1 MLEAAEKA
9 AFHARGR
16 SREDFEHDEILQ
28 LALTRLLEIVGEA
41 AAHVSPDLQG
51 RVPGIPW
58 PDVVN
63 MRHRLIHGYDRVDL
77 EVVWQTLQND
87 IPTLIDALKRALEK
101 AAL

>member
-9 AFHARGR
+9 AFHVHGR

-28 LALTRLLEIVGEA
+28 LALIRLLEVVGEA
-41 AAHVSPDLQG
+41 AAHVPPALQEQ
-51 RVPGIPW
+51 VPGVPW

-63 MRHRLIHGYDRVDL
+63 MRHRLIHGYDRVDP

-87 IPTLIDALKRALEK
+87 IPALIDALKDALAERVP
-101 AAL
+101 